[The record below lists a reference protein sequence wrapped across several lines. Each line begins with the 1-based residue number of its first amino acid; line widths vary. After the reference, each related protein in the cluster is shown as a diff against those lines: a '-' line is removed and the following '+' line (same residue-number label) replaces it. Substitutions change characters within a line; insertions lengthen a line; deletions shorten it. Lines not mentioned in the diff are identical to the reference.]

1 MDENILLQLRFDKLK
16 DEYKGVQKKYKN
28 TIIAMVFM
36 FIIMVVLEI
45 LLLCGLSFSG
55 EGKIVLSDLAF
66 GLLIASLIQYLSTL
80 NCLDQY
86 KSDLR
91 TTIFELF
98 REMNSKGIAK
108 LVDENQEFI
117 KEIKII

>member
-28 TIIAMVFM
+28 TIIAMIFM

-45 LLLCGLSFSG
+45 LLLCGLSFSD